1 MHARAEGSSDNMT
14 IIVVFFDTFEL
25 KEPPQA
31 VSESE
36 SYSYAM
42 AKQQLWHMH
51 FAELAIC
58 LQLWI

>member
-14 IIVVFFDTFEL
+14 VIVVFFDTFEL

-36 SYSYAM
+36 SSEDENEDNDD
-42 AKQQLWHMH
+42 W
-51 FAELAIC
+51 
-58 LQLWI
+58 